1 MNRPTDQE
9 LMLYADGELDA
20 RRAAEIDAVLAADPR
35 SRAIVAALRRASDAL
50 ASDALDRADAAG
62 ADSIA
67 DGVMAA
73 IEREAGVP
81 RMGSVREI
89 RRSRNVG
96 IGALVLAAAAAVA
109 FFVGRPHPTTVA
121 VRSND
126 TVHEPSFVG
135 AVIDVVDFGARP
147 GTIFYVPSE
156 DESTTAVV
164 WLTDD
169 DVNPDDPTPSSG
181 ETL

>member
-1 MNRPTDQE
+1 
-9 LMLYADGELDA
+9 MLYVDGELDA
-20 RRAAEIDAVLAADPR
+20 RRAAEIDAALATDPR
-35 SRAIVAALRRASDAL
+35 ARAIVAALRRAAEAL
-50 ASDALDRADAAG
+50 SADALDRAGARG

-73 IEREAGVP
+73 IAREPKRGAVRTIGRKNVMAGLF
-81 RMGSVREI
+81 
-89 RRSRNVG
+89 
-96 IGALVLAAAAAVA
+96 ALAAAAAVS
-109 FFVGRPHPTTVA
+109 FLLFRPQVTIVA
-121 VRSND
+121 RSVD

-169 DVNPDDPTPSSG
+169 DVNPDTPDPSSG